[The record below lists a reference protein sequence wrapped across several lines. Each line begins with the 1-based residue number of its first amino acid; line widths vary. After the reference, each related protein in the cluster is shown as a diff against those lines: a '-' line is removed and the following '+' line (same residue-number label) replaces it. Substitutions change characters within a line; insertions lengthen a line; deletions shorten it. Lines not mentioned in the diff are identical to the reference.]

1 MNSTDF
7 TDFQKDCIT
16 KAKDQ
21 LHLIPRIDHVIRWK
35 DMPGKVAVLVSL
47 LKASKLS
54 ISEFSEELK
63 ISPKALSYFTKGKD
77 HANKSWP
84 ELLILVNPEQF
95 KTKKEK
101 AEARSA
107 EFTVTGK
114 ILTILNREAIK
125 DRGLRDETIKTELRP
140 IKSRFI
146 SSVLNKLLVKQKIER
161 FIGESKKVMWKVP
174 VGDAV
179 ASNSEQVIPQMIS
192 SNEPKTTVIEFP
204 KQSEVKINT
213 KEDNLKEAWKLVLA
227 NLNIADITCI
237 SEKFGVINIRVP
249 LKSSNVDFP
258 YSQWRKDLT
267 EAVNYLPKF
276 CPYLVNLWKSG
287 ILWEDD
293 LYLLI
298 AIRQTMVD
306 KFKTEQSVVDHFNTL
321 LELGNS
327 KVS

>member
-1 MNSTDF
+1 MNF

-35 DMPGKVAVLVSL
+35 DMPGKVAAIVFQF
-47 LKASKLS
+47 KASKLS
-54 ISEFSEELK
+54 INEFSGELK

-77 HANKSWP
+77 HSNKPWP
-84 ELLILVNPEQF
+84 ELLILVNPEQV
-95 KTKKEK
+95 KTNKEK
-101 AEARSA
+101 AEAQSA

-114 ILTILNREAIK
+114 ILVILNREAIK

-146 SSVLNKLLVKQKIER
+146 SSVLNKLLAKQKVER

-174 VGDAV
+174 VGDSAGP
-179 ASNSEQVIPQMIS
+179 NLEQVIPQIIS
-192 SNEPKTTVIEFP
+192 SPQPKSTVIEFP
-204 KQSEVKINT
+204 KQSEVKET
-213 KEDNLKEAWKLVLA
+213 DKKEVALKEAWKLVLA
-227 NLNIADITCI
+227 NLKAEDITFI
-237 SEKFGVINIRVP
+237 SEELNVVNIRVP
-249 LKSSNVDFP
+249 LKDSCVDFP
-258 YSQWRKDLT
+258 YSQWRKDLA

-276 CPYLVNLWKSG
+276 CPHLVTLWKSG

-293 LYLLI
+293 QCLLT
-298 AIRQTMVD
+298 AIRQTMGD
-306 KFKTEQSVVDHFNTL
+306 KFKTERSVVDHFNAL

>member
-35 DMPGKVAVLVSL
+35 DMPGKVAAIVCQF
-47 LKASKLS
+47 KASKLS
-54 ISEFSEELK
+54 INEFSGELK

-77 HANKSWP
+77 HVNKPWP
-84 ELLILVNPEQF
+84 ELLILVNPNQV
-95 KTKKEK
+95 KANKQK
-101 AEARSA
+101 AEAQSA
-107 EFTVTGK
+107 EFTVSNK
-114 ILTILNREAIK
+114 ILAILNRDSVK

-146 SSVLNKLLVKQKIER
+146 SSVLNKLLTKQKVER

-174 VGDAV
+174 VGEL
-179 ASNSEQVIPQMIS
+179 SQNPEQVIPKIIS
-192 SNEPKTTVIEFP
+192 SNEPKPTVLEFP
-204 KQSEVKINT
+204 KQSEVKT
-213 KEDNLKEAWKLVLA
+213 DAKEVALKEAWKLVLA
-227 NLNIADITCI
+227 NLKEEDITCI
-237 SEKFGVINIRVP
+237 SQEFNVVNIRVP
-249 LKSSNVDFP
+249 LKGSNVDFP
-258 YSQWRKDLT
+258 YSQWRKDLFD
-267 EAVNYLPKF
+267 AVFYLPKF
-276 CPYLVNLWKSG
+276 CPHLVELRKS

-293 LYLLI
+293 FYLLK
-298 AIRQTMVD
+298 AIHQTMGD
-306 KFKTEQSVVDHFNTL
+306 KFKTEQSVVDHFNAL